1 MDRGWWGSRI
11 QNLISHSHV
20 GLPSWEDHIHLKSH
34 ARAIWWPHYAFYGK
48 ENSQCWSR
56 QGGRAGEGALFI
68 QYLFGPECNNSLSR
82 MVVVCFVLFFCF
94 VLWVCCWVFFGLSL
108 FPSLKHL
115 KGHSR
120 KCQDFVF
127 LPVLY
132 EVTLQPLPGCQG
144 TEPCYL
150 NHDTYFIFYSSDFS
164 IFHIGPWSRTLSAPW

>member
-68 QYLFGPECNNSLSR
+68 QYLFGPECNSSLSR
-82 MVVVCFVLFFCF
+82 MVVVLFCF
-94 VLWVCCWVFFGLSL
+94 VLLFCVVGLLMGFFWSL
-108 FPSLKHL
+108 FVSLSEAFKWTF
-115 KGHSR
+115 KEVSR
-120 KCQDFVF
+120 LCFPACAVW
-127 LPVLY
+127 
-132 EVTLQPLPGCQG
+132 
-144 TEPCYL
+144 
-150 NHDTYFIFYSSDFS
+150 SDL
-164 IFHIGPWSRTLSAPW
+164 ITTPWLSRNRTLLSQPWHILYFLLQWF